1 MAVTSGILPQ
11 IACNLFEEL
20 SRGSA
25 RNQSSQ
31 ERIVGLIFLIVPAV
45 VALFGIVLALGG
57 LQHLTRGRVG
67 KGGAHVAVGS
77 TIGAVG
83 LAVGLLALN
92 TQLFA
97 RLTYESQVADVSVK
111 AVDPAHKEYLVTI
124 KRLDIPDLVQTCTL
138 QGDEWIIEG
147 RVQKWQPWANAV
159 GLDSTYVLEQISNKY
174 FDAMEANG
182 KPITACDLTGKK
194 PDINQYIPP
203 GWLAWLAHH
212 SYTEDR
218 RFGSANYMPL
228 ADGAVYRMVM
238 TQSGLNAQPEN
249 PAAEKANASRPNGL

>member
-1 MAVTSGILPQ
+1 
-11 IACNLFEEL
+11 L
-20 SRGSA
+20 SVALRVIVAGFA
-25 RNQSSQ
+25 RSLSLR

-45 VALFGIVLALGG
+45 VAVFGVVLALGG
-57 LQHLTRGRVG
+57 IQHLTRGNVG
-67 KGGAHVAVGS
+67 RGGAHVAVGS
-77 TIGAVG
+77 TIGAIG

-111 AVDPAHKEYLVTI
+111 TINPATKTYFVTI
-124 KRLDIPDLVQTCTL
+124 KRLDIPGVVQTCTL

-174 FDAMEANG
+174 FSAMEANG

-194 PDINQYIPP
+194 PDIDQYIPA

-212 SYTEDR
+212 SFTEER

-228 ADGAVYRMVM
+228 ADGAMYRVVM
-238 TQSGLNAQPEN
+238 TQSGLNAQPEDA
-249 PAAEKANASRPNGL
+249 AAEKANTSRPDGL

>member
-1 MAVTSGILPQ
+1 M
-11 IACNLFEEL
+11 
-20 SRGSA
+20 
-25 RNQSSQ
+25 
-31 ERIVGLIFLIVPAV
+31 GLVFLIVSGA
-45 VALFGIVLALGG
+45 VALIGFVLAIGG
-57 LQHLTRGRVG
+57 VGHLTRGNVG
-67 KGGAHVAVGS
+67 RGTGHVAVGS
-77 TIGAVG
+77 TVGAVG

-111 AVDPAHKEYLVTI
+111 AVDPAHKIYRVTI
-124 KRLDIPDLVQTCTL
+124 NRLDLPNVVQGCTL

-194 PDINQYIPP
+194 PDLDQYIPA
-203 GWLAWLAHH
+203 GWLPWLARQ
-212 SYTEDR
+212 SYTEER

-228 ADGAVYRMVM
+228 ADGAMYRVVM

-249 PAAEKANASRPNGL
+249 AAAQAANTSRPDGQ

>member
-1 MAVTSGILPQ
+1 V
-11 IACNLFEEL
+11 EVV
-20 SRGSA
+20 
-25 RNQSSQ
+25 
-31 ERIVGLIFLIVPAV
+31 VGLIFLIVPAI

-57 LQHLTRGRVG
+57 VKHLTGGRVG
-67 KGGAHVAVGS
+67 RGGAHVAVGS

-83 LAVGLLALN
+83 LAVALLALN
-92 TQLFA
+92 TQLYA

-111 AVDPAHKEYLVTI
+111 SIDPARKTYLVTI

-194 PDINQYIPP
+194 PDSDQYIPA

-212 SYTEDR
+212 SFTEER

-238 TQSGLNAQPEN
+238 TQSGLNAQPTN
-249 PAAEKANASRPNGL
+249 AAAEKANTSRPDGQ

>member
-1 MAVTSGILPQ
+1 MGI
-11 IACNLFEEL
+11 IY
-20 SRGSA
+20 
-25 RNQSSQ
+25 
-31 ERIVGLIFLIVPAV
+31 LIVPAI

-57 LQHLTRGRVG
+57 VQHLVRGNVG
-67 KGGAHVAVGS
+67 RGTGHVAVGS

-83 LAVGLLALN
+83 LAVALLALN

-97 RLTYESQVADVSVK
+97 RLTYEGQVADVIVK
-111 AVDPAHKEYLVTI
+111 AVDPAHKIYRVTI
-124 KRLDIPDLVQTCTL
+124 KRLDLPGVVQGCTL

-174 FDAMEANG
+174 FSALEANG
-182 KPITACDLTGKK
+182 KPITACDLQGPK
-194 PDINQYIPP
+194 PDIDKYIPA

-212 SYTEDR
+212 SFTEER

-228 ADGAVYRMVM
+228 ADGAVYRVVM
-238 TQSGLNAQPEN
+238 TQSGLNAEPEN
-249 PAAEKANASRPNGL
+249 PAAEKANTSRPDGQ